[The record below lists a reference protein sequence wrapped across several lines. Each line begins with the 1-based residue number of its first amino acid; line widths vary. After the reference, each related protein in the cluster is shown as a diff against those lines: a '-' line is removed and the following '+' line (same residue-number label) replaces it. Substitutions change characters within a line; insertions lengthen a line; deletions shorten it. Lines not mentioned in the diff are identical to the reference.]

1 MFPKRERYSFKKGL
15 PKHTLSTP
23 FFILR
28 YQKNDLSKLQCAVV
42 VGKKVDKR
50 ATARN
55 KLKRRFVHIVK
66 EITEDKNIS
75 YDFVFFL
82 KKQIIEIERD
92 QVKAELEKILVKITI
107 L

>member
-42 VGKKVDKR
+42 AGKKIDKR
-50 ATARN
+50 ATVRN
-55 KLKRRFVHIVK
+55 KIKRRFIHIIK
-66 EITEDKNIS
+66 EIMKDKNVS

-82 KKQIIEIERD
+82 KKAIIEKERD
-92 QVKAELEKILVKITI
+92 KVKEELEKILAEIKAP
-107 L
+107 